1 MKNQFH
7 FKNFEPEFKL
17 RFQANLVLNR
27 IMDEAPYGSM
37 AVGLL
42 LKQSDET
49 YRCALDVYS
58 KHGPFMANAVGITP
72 EQALKAMEE
81 KIKNQLGWWK
91 SHRGGP
97 VPPAPAI
104 GGNFIFAAS

>member
-17 RFQANLVLNR
+17 RFQANLVLSR
-27 IMDEAPYGSM
+27 IMDEAPYGSN

-49 YRCALDVYS
+49 YRCALDIYS
-58 KHGPFMANAVGITP
+58 KQGPFMANAVGVTP
-72 EQALKAMEE
+72 EQALKATEE
-81 KIKNQLGWWK
+81 KIRNQLSWSK
-91 SHRGGP
+91 THRGGP

-104 GGNFIFAAS
+104 AGNFIFAAS